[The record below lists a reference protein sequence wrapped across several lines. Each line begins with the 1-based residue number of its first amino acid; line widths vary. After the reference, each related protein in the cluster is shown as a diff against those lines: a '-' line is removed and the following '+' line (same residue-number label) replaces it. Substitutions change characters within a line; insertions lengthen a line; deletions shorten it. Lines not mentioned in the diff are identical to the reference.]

1 MHGEGLGQRIG
12 KRLARGDAGCK
23 KESEKREKGLR
34 IHIFILKQNWQKG

>member
-12 KRLARGDAGCK
+12 KRLPEASAVCK
-23 KESEKREKGLR
+23 KESEEREKGLR